1 MTGGDTINDNN
12 RMCPDYYPD
21 YYPLQIITQQPNC
34 WVQAPQLGKLSVY
47 VYNFSDDGN
56 KNPSQTFCLCKY
68 LIGDPHGRYQYQYF
82 NISSFDNTN
91 IGSIFY
97 NLSNINVKFLLL
109 CSNFPN
115 VTVWLLT
122 VSGCYIDSVFQITE
136 ITARQRTIYY
146 PEIKASH

>member
-1 MTGGDTINDNN
+1 
-12 RMCPDYYPD
+12 MCVL
-21 YYPLQIITQQPNC
+21 PLLIIITI
-34 WVQAPQLGKLSVY
+34 QLLSPGPTTGETHS
-47 VYNFSDDGN
+47 VYNFWDDGN

-97 NLSNINVKFLLL
+97 NLSNINVKFVWL
-109 CSNFPN
+109 CSSFPN
-115 VTVWLLT
+115 VTV
-122 VSGCYIDSVFQITE
+122 SGSDIDVVFQITE